1 MGISSC
7 LVDATPSGHEGHNA
21 TAVQGSATWQQA
33 VSELK
38 DAINADVCAIAVHY
52 YETGHGRFTHASGV
66 DPDHLASYESRY
78 SRCDVWLRPEERFRI
93 PGTVWMDKHLLTRPQ
108 LMESQYYNEWM
119 KPQGL
124 VHHMFGVIER
134 KGKTVVCLVLAR
146 KSEKPP
152 FTENEAACLGVMLR
166 AVGSAWRMERSAR
179 ARVAHT
185 GAAWNVLNR
194 LTLGIILLDHGGQIA
209 ALNLKALEVLKR
221 GDTLSAFNGSL
232 SLSLPQEN
240 IQLQAIVDEFLVPS
254 SEASPESSK
263 ALAVSRPDGKTPL
276 HLILTRVN
284 NGTAA
289 HGNRR
294 NLIAVFLSDPEQ
306 LGTPREEW
314 LQDLYGL
321 TRVESRLAVLMCQG
335 LTPDEIAKKLR
346 ISVHTVRAY
355 LKDVFLKM
363 GVNRQ
368 AAMVR
373 RLVDGAGQLR
383 TDSGMEQRM
392 PVTIASVS
400 HSASRSSALAL

>member
-1 MGISSC
+1 MGISTC
-7 LVDATPSGHEGHNA
+7 LVDQAPSGADGNA
-21 TAVQGSATWQQA
+21 ATGQDLATWQQA
-33 VSELK
+33 VGELK
-38 DAINADVCAIAVHY
+38 DVINADVCAIAVHY
-52 YETGHGRFTHASGV
+52 YETGRGRFTHASGI
-66 DPDHLASYESRY
+66 DPDYVASYESRY
-78 SRCDVWLRPEERFRI
+78 ARGDIWLGQEERFRI
-93 PGTVWMDKHLLTRPQ
+93 PGTVWIDKQLVTRPE
-108 LMESQYYNEWM
+108 LSESTFHNEWTR
-119 KPQGL
+119 PQGL

-146 KSEKPP
+146 REDKPP
-152 FTENEAACLGVMLR
+152 FTEEEAARLGVMLR

-194 LTLGIILLDHGGQIA
+194 LTLGIILLDHAGQIA

-221 GDTLSAFNGSL
+221 GDPLTAYNGSL
-232 SLSLPQEN
+232 SLSLPREN
-240 IQLQAIVDEFLVPS
+240 LQLQAIIEEFQSPS
-254 SEASPESSK
+254 PEQPAESSK
-263 ALAVSRPDGKTPL
+263 ALAVSRPDGKAPL
-276 HLILTRVN
+276 HLILTRVT

-289 HGNRR
+289 HGDRR

-373 RLVDGAGQLR
+373 RLVDGPGQLR
-383 TDSGMEQRM
+383 TDPGMEQRM
-392 PVTIASVS
+392 TAPMEP
-400 HSASRSSALAL
+400 ASRAAIRSGAPVN

>member
-1 MGISSC
+1 
-7 LVDATPSGHEGHNA
+7 
-21 TAVQGSATWQQA
+21 
-33 VSELK
+33 
-38 DAINADVCAIAVHY
+38 
-52 YETGHGRFTHASGV
+52 
-66 DPDHLASYESRY
+66 
-78 SRCDVWLRPEERFRI
+78 
-93 PGTVWMDKHLLTRPQ
+93 
-108 LMESQYYNEWM
+108 
-119 KPQGL
+119 
-124 VHHMFGVIER
+124 MFGVIER
-134 KGKTVVCLVLAR
+134 KGTTVVCLVLSR
-146 KSEKPP
+146 KADKPP
-152 FTENEAACLGVMLR
+152 FTDEEAARLGVMLR

-194 LTLGIILLDHGGQIA
+194 LTLGIILLDHKGQIA
-209 ALNLKALEVLKR
+209 AVNLKALEVLRR
-221 GDTLSAFNGSL
+221 GDTLTAFNGSL

-240 IQLQAIVDEFLVPS
+240 LQLQAILGEFL
-254 SEASPESSK
+254 ASLPQQPPESSK
-263 ALAVSRPDGKTPL
+263 ALAVSRPDGKASI
-276 HLILTRVN
+276 HLILTRVT

-289 HGNRR
+289 HGNRQ

-373 RLVDGAGQLR
+373 RLVDGPGQLR
-383 TDSGMEQRM
+383 TDSAVDQRM
-392 PVTIASVS
+392 ATTIG
-400 HSASRSSALAL
+400 SASKTTTDATVRVN

>member
-1 MGISSC
+1 MGISTL
-7 LVDATPSGHEGHNA
+7 LVDKKPAGHASKGT
-21 TAVQGSATWQQA
+21 TAQDQTTWQQA
-33 VSELK
+33 VGELK
-38 DAINADVCAIAVHY
+38 DAIKADVCAIGVHY
-52 YETGHGRFTHASGV
+52 YETGAGRFTHSSGI
-66 DPDHLASYESRY
+66 DPEYLASYEKSY
-78 SRCDVWLRPEERFRI
+78 SRCNVWLQPEERFRI
-93 PGTVWMDKHLLTRPQ
+93 PGTVWADEQLVARPQ
-108 LMESQYYNEWM
+108 LKESTFYKGWVM
-119 KPQGL
+119 PQNL
-124 VHHMFGVIER
+124 AHHIFGVIER

-146 KSEKPP
+146 KADKPP
-152 FTENEAACLGVMLR
+152 FTDGEAAYLGVMLR

-194 LTLGIILLDHGGQIA
+194 LTLGIILLDHVGKIA
-209 ALNLKALEVLKR
+209 AVNLKALEVLKR
-221 GDTLSAFNGSL
+221 GDTLTAFNGSL

-240 IQLQAIVDEFLVPS
+240 LQLQTILDEFLVS
-254 SEASPESSK
+254 SQEQSSASSK
-263 ALAVSRPDGKTPL
+263 ALAVSRPDGKTPI
-276 HLILTRVN
+276 HLIMTRVT

-289 HGNRR
+289 HGSRR

-373 RLVDGAGQLR
+373 RLVDGPGQLR
-383 TDSGMEQRM
+383 TDSALDQRLAA
-392 PVTIASVS
+392 TIGPASTTAVS
-400 HSASRSSALAL
+400 ESVRVN